1 MWSWIFVRWQ
11 SRDSGHLLS
20 MVDQLALHRYYIWAN
35 RLRDHF
41 DIAIS
46 ASPLIDQQESM
57 FADDQGLFLSHWYAA
72 LYVVVE
78 GWQELKL
85 ADIEIDTLLS
95 SPNIDLLRRFRNG
108 VCHYQ
113 RNYSDP
119 RFLDLMQAQGVV
131 PWVRQLN
138 LEFGRYFLLNLA
150 STSGATLSTL
160 TMSARENPTACQ

>member
-1 MWSWIFVRWQ
+1 MTE
-11 SRDSGHLLS
+11 L
-20 MVDQLALHRYYIWAN
+20 LALHRYYIWAN

-41 DIAIS
+41 DIAIA
-46 ASPLIDQQESM
+46 ASRLIDQQEST

-85 ADIEIDTLLS
+85 ADTEIDALLS
-95 SPNIDLLRRFRNG
+95 SPNIDLLHRFRNG

-138 LEFGRYFLLNLA
+138 MTFGRYFLQNL
-150 STSGATLSTL
+150 TSKAGAT
-160 TMSARENPTACQ
+160 P